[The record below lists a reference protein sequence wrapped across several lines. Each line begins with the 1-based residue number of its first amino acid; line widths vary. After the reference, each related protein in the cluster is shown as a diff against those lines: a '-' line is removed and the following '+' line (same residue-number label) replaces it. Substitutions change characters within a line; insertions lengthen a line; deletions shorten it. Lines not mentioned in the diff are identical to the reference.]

1 METQEAVMES
11 APAETDGQTDGKRDG
26 TKKLTLG
33 PNDSLEGKLTYG
45 GSMTVDGG
53 HAECEVR
60 IGGNIEIGN
69 GTVVKAL
76 LEASNVTIKGEV
88 EGKLTARD
96 KLTLGK
102 SAKLNGDVQ
111 VKRLQI
117 EDGAT
122 LNGYVRMGDFGHQSG
137 RSSSDS
143 TAGG

>member
-1 METQEAVMES
+1 MES
-11 APAETDGQTDGKRDG
+11 APVDTDGQTDAKRDA
-26 TKKLTLG
+26 TQKLTLG

-53 HAECEVR
+53 HAEGEFR

-111 VKRLQI
+111 VRRLQI

-122 LNGYVRMGDFGHQSG
+122 LNGYVRMGDFEHQ
-137 RSSSDS
+137 
-143 TAGG
+143 AGS

>member
-1 METQEAVMES
+1 MES
-11 APAETDGQTDGKRDG
+11 APVETDGQTDAKRDA

-53 HAECEVR
+53 HAEGEFR

-111 VKRLQI
+111 VRRLQI

-122 LNGYVRMGDFGHQSG
+122 LNGYVRMGDFEHQ
-137 RSSSDS
+137 
-143 TAGG
+143 AGS

>member
-11 APAETDGQTDGKRDG
+11 APVETDGQTDGKRDG

-53 HAECEVR
+53 HAEGEFR

-122 LNGYVRMGDFGHQSG
+122 LNGYVRMGDFEQQ
-137 RSSSDS
+137 
-143 TAGG
+143 AGS

>member
-11 APAETDGQTDGKRDG
+11 APVETDGQTDAKRDA
-26 TKKLTLG
+26 TKRLTLG
-33 PNDSLEGKLTYG
+33 PNDSLEGKLTYS

-53 HAECEVR
+53 HAEGEFR

-111 VKRLQI
+111 VRRLQI

-122 LNGYVRMGDFGHQSG
+122 LNGYVRMGDFEHQ
-137 RSSSDS
+137 
-143 TAGG
+143 AGS

>member
-1 METQEAVMES
+1 METQEAVAES
-11 APAETDGQTDGKRDG
+11 TPIETDGKSYY
-26 TKKLTLG
+26 KKEGLKKFTLG

-53 HAECEVR
+53 HAEGEFR

-88 EGKLTARD
+88 EGRLTARD

-102 SAKLNGDVQ
+102 QAKLNGDVQ
-111 VKRLQI
+111 ARRLQI
-117 EDGAT
+117 EDGAS
-122 LNGYVRMGDFGHQSG
+122 LNGYVRMGDFEHQ
-137 RSSSDS
+137 
-143 TAGG
+143 AG

>member
-11 APAETDGQTDGKRDG
+11 TPVETDGQTDAKRDG
-26 TKKLTLG
+26 LKKFTLG

-45 GSMTVDGG
+45 GSMSVDGG
-53 HAECEVR
+53 HAEGEFR
-60 IGGNIEIGN
+60 IGGNIEIGS

-96 KLTLGK
+96 KLTMGK

-111 VKRLQI
+111 VRRLQI

-122 LNGYVRMGDFGHQSG
+122 LNGYVRMGDFEHQ
-137 RSSSDS
+137 
-143 TAGG
+143 AGS

>member
-11 APAETDGQTDGKRDG
+11 APVETDGQTDAKRDA

-53 HAECEVR
+53 HAEGEFR

-111 VKRLQI
+111 VRRLQI

-122 LNGYVRMGDFGHQSG
+122 LNGYVRMGDFEHQ
-137 RSSSDS
+137 
-143 TAGG
+143 AGS

>member
-11 APAETDGQTDGKRDG
+11 APVETDGQTDAKRDG

-53 HAECEVR
+53 HAEGEFR

-111 VKRLQI
+111 VRRLQI

-122 LNGYVRMGDFGHQSG
+122 LNGYVRMGDFEHQ
-137 RSSSDS
+137 
-143 TAGG
+143 AGS

>member
-11 APAETDGQTDGKRDG
+11 APVETDGQTDAKRDG
-26 TKKLTLG
+26 TKKFTLG
-33 PNDSLEGKLTYG
+33 PNDSLEGKLTYS

-53 HAECEVR
+53 RAEGEFR

-111 VKRLQI
+111 VRRRQI

-122 LNGYVRMGDFGHQSG
+122 LHGYVRMGDLEHQ
-137 RSSSDS
+137 
-143 TAGG
+143 AGS

>member
-11 APAETDGQTDGKRDG
+11 APVETDGQTDGKRDG
-26 TKKLTLG
+26 TKKFTLG

-45 GSMTVDGG
+45 GSMTVEGG
-53 HAECEVR
+53 HAEGEFR

-96 KLTLGK
+96 KLTLAK

-122 LNGYVRMGDFGHQSG
+122 LNGYVRMGDFEHQ
-137 RSSSDS
+137 
-143 TAGG
+143 AGS

>member
-11 APAETDGQTDGKRDG
+11 TPVETDGQADAKRDG
-26 TKKLTLG
+26 LKKLTLG

-53 HAECEVR
+53 HAEGEFR

-96 KLTLGK
+96 KLTMGK

-111 VKRLQI
+111 VRRLQI

-122 LNGYVRMGDFGHQSG
+122 LNGYVRMGDFEHQ
-137 RSSSDS
+137 
-143 TAGG
+143 AGS

>member
-1 METQEAVMES
+1 METQEAVAES
-11 APAETDGQTDGKRDG
+11 TPIETDGQSDSKRDG
-26 TKKLTLG
+26 LKKFTLG

-53 HAECEVR
+53 HAEGEFR
-60 IGGNIEIGN
+60 LGGNIEVGN

-76 LEASNVTIKGEV
+76 LEGQNVTIKGEV

-111 VKRLQI
+111 VRRLQI
-117 EDGAT
+117 EDGAS
-122 LNGYVRMGDFGHQSG
+122 LNGYVRMGDFEHQ
-137 RSSSDS
+137 
-143 TAGG
+143 AGS